1 MEPKNAKGLILMG
14 VSGSGKTT
22 IGERLAKLFDWEFF
36 DADDFHPAENIQKM
50 ASGIPLNDSDRLPW
64 LKNLQNLLSTTIKNG
79 KNPILACSALKN
91 SYRDLL
97 LTGNEGVKIVY
108 LKGSYELILD
118 RMQNRK
124 GHYMKA
130 NMLKS
135 QFDLLEEPT
144 DGLVVDIQQQP
155 DEILKEI
162 ISIL

>member
-1 MEPKNAKGLILMG
+1 MEPKNTKGLILMG

-118 RMQNRK
+118 RMQNRA

>member
-1 MEPKNAKGLILMG
+1 MG